1 MVLLQGWLNVNRAKQ
16 QNDFATIWCLEF
28 KKIAP
33 CNKTY
38 IYIYIYRR
46 LGFCYAR
53 EKENVFLFAKQLC
66 NFAKPYMMSH

>member
-16 QNDFATIWCLEF
+16 KNDFATIWWLEF

-38 IYIYIYRR
+38 IY
-46 LGFCYAR
+46 R
-53 EKENVFLFAKQLC
+53 EREG
-66 NFAKPYMMSH
+66 